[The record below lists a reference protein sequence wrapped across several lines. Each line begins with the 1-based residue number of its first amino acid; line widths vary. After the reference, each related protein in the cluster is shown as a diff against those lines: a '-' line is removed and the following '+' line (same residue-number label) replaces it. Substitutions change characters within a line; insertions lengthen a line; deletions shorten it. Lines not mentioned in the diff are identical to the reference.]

1 MNIGN
6 SLQTKMSIVLLTSIL
21 SIMIT
26 SGIVLYYIQRFELQK
41 EIVNDSKLSFRRLT
55 NSLKEPLWN
64 MDYKETKNIAS
75 IEMENHDVLS
85 ILVYNDKKERILG
98 YSKDEYFNII
108 EVSEPPSNHK
118 FLFYEDVITKEGQD
132 IGYLKIYFTDI
143 FLKRSLQILI
153 LKLIIQTIILT
164 IISLVVIY
172 FALNVQI
179 INPVILMNRTV
190 GEFAN
195 KRFDA
200 RIEVKT
206 KDELGSLSENF
217 NNMAKTIQDY
227 SERMEELVAVRTE
240 ELRVANDDLLK
251 ANDQMK
257 KELQMAQKIQ
267 KAIIPK
273 TFPLVNEFEFSGMYI
288 PMDSLGGDYYDVI
301 KISNTKI
308 GMLIADVCGHGV
320 PAALITTM
328 AKVSFASAARENK
341 SAGEIV
347 DQVNGELY
355 KIIGNMEYLTAFFC
369 IVDIEEETIEY
380 TNAGHP
386 SVFIVKKEGNI
397 IELGQNAPIIGFLN
411 DIKFTSDREKLE
423 DGDRIVLY
431 TDGVTEAMNK
441 DGILFDVGRLKKILT
456 SGKDIKISELLEHIT
471 KEINHFTEDSEIND
485 DVTMLVGDYFK
496 KR

>member
-85 ILVYNDKKERILG
+85 ILVYNDKKKRILG

-257 KELQMAQKIQ
+257 
-267 KAIIPK
+267 
-273 TFPLVNEFEFSGMYI
+273 
-288 PMDSLGGDYYDVI
+288 
-301 KISNTKI
+301 
-308 GMLIADVCGHGV
+308 
-320 PAALITTM
+320 
-328 AKVSFASAARENK
+328 
-341 SAGEIV
+341 
-347 DQVNGELY
+347 
-355 KIIGNMEYLTAFFC
+355 
-369 IVDIEEETIEY
+369 
-380 TNAGHP
+380 
-386 SVFIVKKEGNI
+386 
-397 IELGQNAPIIGFLN
+397 
-411 DIKFTSDREKLE
+411 
-423 DGDRIVLY
+423 
-431 TDGVTEAMNK
+431 
-441 DGILFDVGRLKKILT
+441 
-456 SGKDIKISELLEHIT
+456 
-471 KEINHFTEDSEIND
+471 
-485 DVTMLVGDYFK
+485 
-496 KR
+496 